1 MPHASDLGPC
11 LPQASG
17 QRNNWGEGAS
27 LRRGGQ
33 GGEPL
38 SQEGTLWL
46 VPASLPWS
54 AAPVPGQLTH
64 LGPCVPKRNNNGT
77 SSSLTQP
84 LPSQTLRLPK
94 LLWRPE

>member
-1 MPHASDLGPC
+1 MHTHPDAAELGPC

-38 SQEGTLWL
+38 SQERDTMASACLPTL
-46 VPASLPWS
+46 VSSPDP
-54 AAPVPGQLTH
+54 
-64 LGPCVPKRNNNGT
+64 RNKSRT
-77 SSSLTQP
+77 
-84 LPSQTLRLPK
+84 
-94 LLWRPE
+94 